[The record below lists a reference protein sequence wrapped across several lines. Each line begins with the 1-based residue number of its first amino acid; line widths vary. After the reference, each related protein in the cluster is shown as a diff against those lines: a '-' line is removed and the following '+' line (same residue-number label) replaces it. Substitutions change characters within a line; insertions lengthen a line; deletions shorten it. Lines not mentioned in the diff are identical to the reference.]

1 MLKKIFSC
9 AAFVCLLCACSGIPK
24 EREVTVS
31 NVDITGFIKSYV
43 KVVDGTYKFTT
54 NGDDAS
60 ISVKLE
66 LTDKPDVEFHNDG
79 WNIRLNAV
87 DETGSVFD
95 TGYHGFSSSEISK
108 VSELL
113 KGNVGDTKTVSF
125 TWNYIDLDKEIGK
138 EIFTKAASF
147 EIIDN
152 VFKEGAETISVYSDN
167 SSNETESTSKSSA
180 TSDSKKW
187 DEILDEYEK
196 YVESYAKLIKKAS
209 SGDVSAMTESAKML
223 EHAQNLDEKFKDA
236 KDDMSASQLKRY
248 MEITTKMATAAMP

>member
-9 AAFVCLLCACSGIPK
+9 AAFVCLLCACSETPK

-31 NVDITGFIKSYV
+31 NVDISGFINSYV
-43 KVVDGTYKFTT
+43 KVVDGTYKFTNDGT
-54 NGDDAS
+54 DGT
-60 ISVKLE
+60 ISVKFE
-66 LTDKPDVEFHNDG
+66 LVAKPDVKYYCTGALE
-79 WNIRLNAV
+79 LNALG
-87 DETGSVFD
+87 ENGEIFD
-95 TGYHGFSSSEISK
+95 TGALKFESFDTSK
-108 VSELL
+108 MESLL
-113 KGNVGDTKTVSF
+113 KGNIGDTKTISF
-125 TWNYIDLDKEIGK
+125 ERKYITDEPVCKS
-138 EIFTKAASF
+138 IFTKAASF
-147 EIIDN
+147 EIIDRMC
-152 VFKEGAETISVYSDN
+152 EPMDN
-167 SSNETESTSKSSA
+167 SASESNSIKSEVSESNTSG
-180 TSDSKKW
+180 SKDW